1 MTQEPNWKINL
12 RTLEKQKLAIL
23 VQHDGHMLFRS
34 DKPGMEPLVEL
45 LESNMNNMVGT
56 TVVART
62 LGITAAKLL
71 LWQHVMR
78 IDALVAS
85 RLAEDL
91 LRPSGIAVNVQKS
104 VERIVDPKTHQPCR
118 YEALGVK
125 YDHPEE
131 LYDVLR
137 SELLIFAAKK

>member
-1 MTQEPNWKINL
+1 MKQEPDWKVNL
-12 RTLEKQKLAIL
+12 RTLEKQKLAVL
-23 VQHDGHMLFRS
+23 VQHDGHTLFRS

-45 LESNMNNMVGT
+45 LESNMNNLVGT
-56 TVVART
+56 TVVARV
-62 LGITAAKLL
+62 LGLAAAKLL

-78 IDALVAS
+78 IDSMAAS
-85 RLAEDL
+85 RPAEDL

-104 VERIVDPKTHQPCR
+104 VDRIADPKTHQPCR
-118 YEALGVK
+118 YESLGVK

-131 LYDVLR
+131 LYHALR

>member
-1 MTQEPNWKINL
+1 MAQEPDWKTNL
-12 RTLEKQKLAIL
+12 RNLEKHKLAL
-23 VQHDGHMLFRS
+23 LLQHDGQILFRS

-45 LESNMNNMVGT
+45 LESNMDNLVGT

-104 VERIVDPKTHQPCR
+104 VDRIADPKTHQPCR

-131 LYDVLR
+131 LHHALR